1 MCKWN
6 FLYFSLG
13 PLLHILSL
21 NVTTKSLTIS
31 FTFCTIYLNTWIRSL
46 FMVCHILK
54 AEEMHK
60 KSWCNNFI
68 YFIAYTCC
76 QNDQTF
82 WQTLS
87 VHNTYW
93 WTPSTSQSFPTSLG
107 AMFCR
112 VLGQISINLQR
123 SDQPICKTK
132 MQLF

>member
-1 MCKWN
+1 ME
-6 FLYFSLG
+6 FPIFQFG
-13 PLLHILSL
+13 PFASH
-21 NVTTKSLTIS
+21 S
-31 FTFCTIYLNTWIRSL
+31 FTECHYKRPDNLLYVLHYIFKYMDKIPVY
-46 FMVCHILK
+46 VCHILK

>member
-1 MCKWN
+1 MCRWN
-6 FLYFSLG
+6 FLYFNLD
-13 PLLHILSL
+13 PLLLVLSL
-21 NVTTKSLTIS
+21 SVTKKGLAQSPLLSAPGIEIHRYNPSL
-31 FTFCTIYLNTWIRSL
+31 CP
-46 FMVCHILK
+46 ILK

-68 YFIAYTCC
+68 YFIVNICC
-76 QNDQTF
+76 QNDQAF
-82 WQTLS
+82 CQTLCIQ
-87 VHNTYW
+87 NTYW

-123 SDQPICKTK
+123 SDQPICKRK